1 MDHATECDMRTA
13 LCEIRNALY
22 DMGALYRGV
31 LYVILVLCMIWV
43 HYDNINM

>member
-22 DMGALYRGV
+22 DMGALFRGA
-31 LYVILVLCMIWV
+31 LYDMGTL
-43 HYDNINM
+43 YNIIM